1 MDTNS
6 LGTSASGSRSES
18 APEVHNSA
26 INEGAALLGGCGQ
39 VHLPS
44 GSMCTLRKGHD
55 GSCEFT
61 PAKRV
66 DAVLAEH
73 KAAEGW

>member
-6 LGTSASGSRSES
+6 PDTNASGSRSES
-18 APEVHNSA
+18 VPEVHNSA
-26 INEGAALLGGCGQ
+26 IDEAAALLGGCGQ

-44 GSMCTLRKGHD
+44 GSTCTLRNGHA

-61 PAKRV
+61 PATQV
-66 DAVLAEH
+66 ADLLAEH

>member
-6 LGTSASGSRSES
+6 PATSASGSRSE
-18 APEVHNSA
+18 AVPEVHNSA
-26 INEGAALLGGCGQ
+26 IDEAAALQGGCGQ
-39 VHLPS
+39 IHLPS
-44 GSMCTLRKGHD
+44 GRMCTLRNGHA

-61 PAKRV
+61 PAEEV

-73 KAAEGW
+73 KAAGDW